1 MTQTYETCRK
11 NSRDFEKENYK
22 GNPVNRRS
30 SSTVHTICIEEE
42 EEEKKTNW
50 SYSILDSIEDHKSPF
65 LESYVYS
72 TI

>member
-1 MTQTYETCRK
+1 MKRAEKTPEILKKKIIKETLLTV
-11 NSRDFEKENYK
+11 
-22 GNPVNRRS
+22 GRRAPYI
-30 SSTVHTICIEEE
+30 HTICIEEE

-65 LESYVYS
+65 LESHVFS